1 MKATN
6 LIKPIIFS
14 LLVFSA
20 VALLAAAPPPPPPP
34 GQPGDQSVPV
44 GSGLLVLAAIGVAYA
59 AKKTY
64 DFRKNLRSK

>member
-6 LIKPIIFS
+6 LIKPIVFS

-20 VALLAAAPPPPPPP
+20 TALLAAPPPPPPP
-34 GQPGDQSVPV
+34 GQPGDQPVPV
-44 GSGLLVLAAIGVAYA
+44 GSGLVVLAALGVAFA